1 MARLVP
7 LEPTQCERSIYTPR
21 VRRHTQMVFEELA
34 ARFAIYYAW
43 GIGATGDHAEGRAL
57 DVMAYGQG
65 GGINRPGAIRP
76 GFNRTVATYV
86 WEHRHRLGVDYVIY
100 DQLIQSNNP
109 GGYAYGGWQRYRGES
124 HANHVHI
131 SFEANAGDYRPAE
144 GEEDMPSAKEVVDE
158 LLARQIP
165 LTEGEQKRYP
175 GYPASIS
182 VRSLLVHAG
191 AGQWLETATSEAPTT
206 PAPVRHYT
214 VKAGDTLG
222 GIAAEHRITVEAL
235 AERNNISDPDR
246 IFPGQV
252 LVIPAEGS

>member
-7 LEPTQCERSIYTPR
+7 LEPTQCEPSIYTSR
-21 VRRHTQMVFEELA
+21 VRRHTQQVFEELA

-43 GIGATGDHAEGRAL
+43 GIGSSGHHAEGRAL
-57 DVMAYGQG
+57 DLMAYSQG
-65 GGINRPGAIRP
+65 SGIDRPGSIRD
-76 GFNRTVATYV
+76 GWNRKVSDYV
-86 WEHRHRLGVDYVIY
+86 WANRARLGVDYVIY
-100 DQLIQSNNP
+100 DRLIQSNNP
-109 GGYAYGGWQRYRGES
+109 SGYAYGGWRTYRGES

-131 SFEANAGDYRPAE
+131 SFEDNATDYQPP
-144 GEEDMPSAKEVVDE
+144 EEEMPSAKEVVDE

-175 GYPASIS
+175 GYPDSIS

-191 AGQWLETATSEAPTT
+191 AGQWLETATSEAPTK

-214 VKAGDTLG
+214 VQAGDTLG
-222 GIAAEHRITVEAL
+222 GIATEHRVTVEAL
-235 AERNNISDPDR
+235 AERNSISDPDR

-252 LVIPAEGS
+252 LVIPAEDS